1 MKRFLPTLRLF
12 LLTLPLALV
21 LGACTSSSPFKGEPN
36 YKLGYSDGCWT
47 GTSMVPGDKSTI
59 TRDDVAYGS
68 DEAYRAGWKKGYSAC
83 KVRQNGGAVSM
94 PGATGR
100 GTGPSGY

>member
-1 MKRFLPTLRLF
+1 MKHIFLALRFP
-12 LLTLPLALV
+12 LLALPLVLV
-21 LGACTSSSPFKGEPN
+21 LSACASSSPYESEPN

-68 DEAYRAGWKKGYSAC
+68 DEAYRAGWKKGYGAC
-83 KVRQNGGAVSM
+83 KVRQNGGSVAM
-94 PGATGR
+94 PDSTGR
-100 GTGPSGY
+100 GTGPNGY